1 MSCSISAVTRRAA
14 GVGALELLFWDCGGV
29 GLRLAFG
36 GEVPEALPLLTAAAY
51 DGGVAENCG
60 RGVKGTD
67 GTVPFAARWM
77 ALLMRV
83 QLPLVWLDDLWK

>member
-1 MSCSISAVTRRAA
+1 MTRRAA
-14 GVGALELLFWDCGGV
+14 GGGVLELLFCWV

-36 GEVPEALPLLTAAAY
+36 GEVPDALPLLTSAAY

-67 GTVPFAARWM
+67 GTVPLAARWM

-83 QLPLVWLDDLWK
+83 QLPLVWLDDRWK